1 MNKYQIDE
9 QETFAI
15 NEELGAR
22 VEIMGWQEFPIV
34 YIDDFYKNPDLVRN
48 LAISCPA
55 TGNPLVLKGVPGKRV
70 DMNMDLKPFFNVWE
84 EVAQNVFGLT
94 KEEVN
99 PFRLGMFRNGF
110 TVNVTQSED
119 RSKLPHID
127 CEDVH
132 ERGWAGIIYLNK
144 LEECNGGTA
153 FYNYKGNQVNPKDAQ
168 LWSEVSVQGSTGPWE
183 MIHCVEMK
191 YNRFIMYP
199 FNVLHGAYDCD
210 NFYKDDL
217 FRLTQVFFLPA
228 K

>member
-1 MNKYQIDE
+1 MKKYSIDE

-15 NEELGAR
+15 NEELDAK

-34 YIDDFYKNPDLVRN
+34 YIDNFYKNPDLVRN
-48 LAISCPA
+48 LAIKCPA

-84 EVAQNVFGLT
+84 EVATGVFGL
-94 KEEVN
+94 KSEEIN
-99 PFRLGMFRNGF
+99 AFRLGMFRNGF

-132 ERGWAGIIYLNK
+132 ERGWAGIVYLNK
-144 LEECNGGTA
+144 PKECNGCTG
-153 FYNYKGNQVNPKDAQ
+153 FYNYKGNQVNPKNANLADTCYVDE
-168 LWSEVSVQGSTGPWE
+168 SSGPWE
-183 MIHCVEMK
+183 LLHLAEMK

-199 FNVLHGAYDCD
+199 FNVLHGAYDKD

>member
-119 RSKLPHID
+119 RSKLPHIY

-132 ERGWAGIIYLNK
+132 ERGWAGIIYLNNP
-144 LEECNGGTA
+144 EECNGGTA

-191 YNRFIMYP
+191 YNLSLI
-199 FNVLHGAYDCD
+199 HI
-210 NFYKDDL
+210 
-217 FRLTQVFFLPA
+217 
-228 K
+228 